1 MLTCVKPWTLSL
13 VLSLLFLGLLAT
25 AQNLVGTK
33 GVFRTDN
40 GAVTIERFDPKKG
53 SFHPAVMVVHGGGGP
68 EGDWRRSGL
77 LEALVDAGYS
87 VFIPHYFDDT
97 GKWSPA
103 DKPEKFLG
111 YIKTLNDATRYIAR
125 QPDVQTNQLGLVGIS
140 LGGYL
145 VLGLAEET
153 RSHPPHLRS
162 PAIRAV
168 VEFYGGMPGFATQRM
183 TTMPPVLILHG
194 EDDDLVPV
202 NEAHS
207 LERLLTSKGVFYQS
221 KIYPHQGHG
230 FSGEALEDAN
240 RRTVAFLRAH
250 LR

>member
-1 MLTCVKPWTLSL
+1 MNFSVNLSICL
-13 VLSLLFLGLLAT
+13 LLASVLAS
-25 AQNLVGTK
+25 AQNLIGTK
-33 GVFRTDN
+33 GAFHTERGV
-40 GAVTIERFDPKKG
+40 VTIERFDPKKG
-53 SFHPAVMVVHGGGGP
+53 GSHPAIMVVHSGAGP
-68 EGDWRRSGL
+68 EGDWRHSGV
-77 LEALVDAGYS
+77 LEDLVSAGYS
-87 VFIPHYFDDT
+87 VFIPHYFDDI

-125 QPDVQTNQLGLVGIS
+125 QPDVHTAEIGVVGIS

-145 VLGLAEET
+145 SLGLAEET

-168 VEFYGGMPGFATQRM
+168 VEMYGGMPGFAIPRM

-202 NEAHS
+202 SEAHK
-207 LERLLTSKGVFYQS
+207 LETVLQNKSIPYQI
-221 KIYPHQGHG
+221 KVYRHQGHG
-230 FSGEALEDAN
+230 FIGDALQDAN
-240 RRTVAFLRAH
+240 RRTVAFLHTYIR
-250 LR
+250 